1 MMLLAGLPYI
11 EKSDLYTAH
20 ANSSEATFQHHGQRA
35 PDISLSSKQTTLQR
49 QISDEAHYCGSASLN
64 NAMNQ

>member
-20 ANSSEATFQHHGQRA
+20 ANSSEATFQHHGQ
-35 PDISLSSKQTTLQR
+35 LQNT
-49 QISDEAHYCGSASLN
+49 QAACP
-64 NAMNQ
+64 

>member
-20 ANSSEATFQHHGQRA
+20 ANSSEATFQHHGQLHNTQA
-35 PDISLSSKQTTLQR
+35 ACP
-49 QISDEAHYCGSASLN
+49 
-64 NAMNQ
+64 